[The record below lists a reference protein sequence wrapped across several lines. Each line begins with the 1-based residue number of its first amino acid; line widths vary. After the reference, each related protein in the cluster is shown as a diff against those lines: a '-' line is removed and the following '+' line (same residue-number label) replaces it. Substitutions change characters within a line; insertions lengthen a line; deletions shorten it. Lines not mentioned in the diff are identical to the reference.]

1 MKLEIGCDV
10 KRTLYVLRAVPA
22 WIVMALALGAGAV
35 VGSGAAAQQPTPA
48 PAPPAPR
55 AAAPIDLTGYWVS
68 VVTEDW
74 RFRMLTPPKGDY
86 ASMPIN
92 AAGRKAADAWDP
104 AKAATDG
111 CKAFGAAGVMRQ
123 PGRLHVTWENDT
135 TLKIETDAGQQTRLL
150 RFDKPQTPGVE
161 RTWQGQSAAEWEF
174 GPGRG
179 GGPAAG
185 RGQAP
190 ARVGSL
196 KVITTNLRSGYLR
209 KNGVPHSENAV
220 VTEYVDR
227 FAVDGTEWL
236 TVLTNVEDPQYLT
249 QPFITSTHFKREPDG
264 SKWTPMP
271 CEASARP
278 R

>member
-1 MKLEIGCDV
+1 M
-10 KRTLYVLRAVPA
+10 KRTCRVLCASPL
-22 WIVMALALGAGAV
+22 WIVTAFALGASAV
-35 VGSGAAAQQPTPA
+35 VGTTVTAQQPPPAQA
-48 PAPPAPR
+48 PATPR

-123 PGRLHVTWENDT
+123 PGRLHVTWDNDT

-150 RFDKPQTPGVE
+150 YFDKSVKPAAA
-161 RTWQGQSAAEWEF
+161 RTWQGHSVAAWEF

-179 GGPAAG
+179 GGPGAG
-185 RGQAP
+185 RGQGP
-190 ARVGSL
+190 ARTGSL
-196 KVITTNLRSGYLR
+196 TVNTTNLQAGYLR
-209 KNGVPHSENAV
+209 KNGVPYSENAV

-236 TVLTNVEDPQYLT
+236 IVLTNVEDPQYLT

-264 SKWTPMP
+264 AKWMPAP
-271 CEASARP
+271 CETSARP

>member
-1 MKLEIGCDV
+1 M
-10 KRTLYVLRAVPA
+10 KRTLFRLRATPL
-22 WIVMALALGAGAV
+22 WIVTARALGASAV
-35 VGSGAAAQQPTPA
+35 AGIVVTAQQ
-48 PAPPAPR
+48 APPAQAPPTPR

-92 AAGRKAADAWDP
+92 AAGRKFADAWDP

-123 PGRLHVTWENDT
+123 PGRLHVMWDNDT
-135 TLKIETDAGQQTRLL
+135 MLKVETDAGQQTRLL
-150 RFDKPQTPGVE
+150 RFDRSQKPGVE
-161 RTWQGQSAAEWEF
+161 RTWQGHSMAEWEF

-179 GGPAAG
+179 GGPGAG
-185 RGQAP
+185 RGQEP

-209 KNGVPHSENAV
+209 KNGVPYSENAV

-264 SKWTPMP
+264 AKWMPAP
-271 CEASARP
+271 CETSAR
-278 R
+278 